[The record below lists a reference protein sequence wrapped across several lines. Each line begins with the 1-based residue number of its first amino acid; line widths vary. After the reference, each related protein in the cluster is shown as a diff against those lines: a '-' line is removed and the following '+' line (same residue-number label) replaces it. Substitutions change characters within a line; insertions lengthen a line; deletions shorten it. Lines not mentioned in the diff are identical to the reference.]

1 MDYTNHRLARQI
13 EFLMEIDKLK
23 QIFRQSFLT
32 DKTRNENDAEHS
44 WHLAMMAIVLSEYA
58 NQPDLDLLRVV
69 KMLLIH
75 DIVEIDAGDTFAY
88 DVKGYEDKEEREL
101 QAADRLFN
109 LLPPDQAEE
118 IFALWREF
126 EERKTPESSYANA
139 LDRLQP
145 MLQNYF
151 SEGQSWRRHNLT
163 SDRVLERNSSIREG
177 SETLW
182 DFAREMIRSAVDKGY
197 LTT

>member
-1 MDYTNHRLARQI
+1 
-13 EFLMEIDKLK
+13 MEIDKLK